1 MHFFDQF
8 FNLLKLFMIFF
19 ERIGL
24 ALFEIYPHIMDKI
37 EKACRHQI
45 HLVFRHS

>member
-1 MHFFDQF
+1 
-8 FNLLKLFMIFF
+8 MIFF